1 MINIIA
7 YEDVKEQFIF
17 DLLDNDPTL
26 SLEEAYSVWETNKVK
41 LINILHVE
49 FWDIYNSIMYE
60 FFSEIEGN

>member
-26 SLEEAYSVWETNKVK
+26 SLEEAYSVWDTNSEK
-41 LINILHVE
+41 LLDILCDE
-49 FWDIYNSIMYE
+49 FWNTYNTLMYD
-60 FFSEIEGN
+60 FFSEIEGK

>member
-26 SLEEAYSVWETNKVK
+26 SLEEAYSVWDTNSEKFIEY
-41 LINILHVE
+41 LLGE
-49 FWDIYNSIMYE
+49 FWDMYNGIMCE
-60 FFSEIEGN
+60 FFSEIEGK